1 MAHEPALEFLRRNP
15 RSVLATYRRD
25 GQAQLSPV
33 LAAVDAGNRVVIST
47 RDGAIKTRNLR
58 RNPRAAICV
67 LSERFF
73 GAWHTLE
80 GNVEILTLPEAMEP
94 LVDYYRSV
102 SGEHPDWQ
110 EYREAMEREHRVL
123 LRLTV
128 DRSGPTVQG

>member
-1 MAHEPALEFLRRNP
+1 
-15 RSVLATYRRD
+15 
-25 GQAQLSPV
+25 
-33 LAAVDAGNRVVIST
+33 
-47 RDGAIKTRNLR
+47 
-58 RNPRAAICV
+58 
-67 LSERFF
+67 
-73 GAWHTLE
+73 
-80 GNVEILTLPEAMEP
+80 MEP